1 METVRIILF
10 AGLVAHKVVWEVMK
24 KRPFPG
30 AQELR
35 SQNPV
40 KSLVKYGK
48 LTVLAFLGA
57 QTLFLDLFP
66 ISARSTVLQ
75 FAGTTIFFGGLAMAV
90 TARLQLGRNWS
101 NIEDGRVLPW
111 QSIVTSGVYRRVRH
125 PIYAGDLFLLIG
137 LEMALNSW
145 LVIGVVI
152 PFLAVMRQ
160 AAGEEKLLGQVFPE
174 YRAYCRRT
182 KRFIPYVL

>member
-1 METVRIILF
+1 MRIILF
-10 AGLVAHKVVWEVMK
+10 AGLVAHKVFWEVMK
-24 KRPFPG
+24 KRTLPG
-30 AQELR
+30 ARELQGR
-35 SQNPV
+35 NRV

-48 LTVLAFLGA
+48 VTLLAFLGA
-57 QTLFLDLFP
+57 QTLFLDLLP
-66 ISARSTVLQ
+66 ISVGSTGLQ
-75 FAGTTIFFGGLAMAV
+75 VAGTTFFLGGLAMAV

-111 QSIVTSGVYRRVRH
+111 QSIVTSGVYRHVRH
-125 PIYAGDLFLLIG
+125 PIYAGDLFLLTG
-137 LEMALNSW
+137 LELALNSW

-160 AAGEEKLLGQVFPE
+160 AVKEEKLLGQVFPE

-182 KRFIPYVL
+182 KRFLPYVL